1 MTPHLR
7 LRLGNPLRKPT
18 RGPHRSNVVA
28 GVVCEAIIA
37 VYLWNNNTGWPI
49 LLPCAVGLVIQ
60 FWGRGA
66 AAQSA
71 DSPLGVRLVPPTGAL
86 RTTGG
91 GGEGREAS
99 TIFVDRSPSK
109 SLNQPISPALHLKRM
124 N

>member
-1 MTPHLR
+1 M
-7 LRLGNPLRKPT
+7 
-18 RGPHRSNVVA
+18 VA
-28 GVVCEAIIA
+28 GLVCEAIIA

-71 DSPLGVRLVPPTGAL
+71 DPPPGIRLVPPTGAL
-86 RTTGG
+86 PATR
-91 GGEGREAS
+91 GGEGSKHNLCR
-99 TIFVDRSPSK
+99 K
-109 SLNQPISPALHLKRM
+109 SLNQPTSPAPHLKQM